1 MRCQA
6 DVAEW
11 QSHQRPRRQP
21 SLRDEDRHPTG
32 RQSRAAVVCT
42 PFVCYS
48 AAPRYCAPASVPV
61 RYVVK
66 MSSSCSVRPHN
77 VRVNSQFEFHRHS
90 CVYEQCRRAR
100 EVCIRS
106 VPRYPHSLPSPVRN
120 PGKRPPASGL
130 HGWVRPL
137 CTFRLMLTPPSRSSP
152 RWRWHALSEAL
163 EETSCRGWHLRDSK
177 PQAAARLSCRGG
189 RTVSYRVR

>member
-66 MSSSCSVRPHN
+66 MSSSCSVHN
-77 VRVNSQFEFHRHS
+77 VRVYSQFEFHRACHRHS
-90 CVYEQCRRAR
+90 CAGMRAECRS
-100 EVCIRS
+100 ERS
-106 VPRYPHSLPSPVRN
+106 VHSIGTTVPAFFTFTGSKSRQAATCIWSARMGAAALHLPSHAHAAVSLLTAVAVARPV
-120 PGKRPPASGL
+120 GSA
-130 HGWVRPL
+130 
-137 CTFRLMLTPPSRSSP
+137 
-152 RWRWHALSEAL
+152 
-163 EETSCRGWHLRDSK
+163 
-177 PQAAARLSCRGG
+177 
-189 RTVSYRVR
+189 

>member
-1 MRCQA
+1 MAVTPTTQA
-6 DVAEW
+6 
-11 QSHQRPRRQP
+11 
-21 SLRDEDRHPTG
+21 
-32 RQSRAAVVCT
+32 AAVVAGRGPPPDWATVTRCCCLYPICVLQRRTAVLCPGVSSGSLCRKNVIVLFGSQCT
-42 PFVCYS
+42 CTVSLSFIATRVY
-48 AAPRYCAPASVPV
+48 
-61 RYVVK
+61 
-66 MSSSCSVRPHN
+66 MSSA
-77 VRVNSQFEFHRHS
+77 E
-90 CVYEQCRRAR
+90 AR

>member
-21 SLRDEDRHPTG
+21 SLRPCGTRTATRLGDSHALLLFVPHLCVTAPHRGTVPR
-32 RQSRAAVVCT
+32 RQFRFVMSGKNVIVLFGSQCT
-42 PFVCYS
+42 CTVSLSFIATRVY
-48 AAPRYCAPASVPV
+48 
-61 RYVVK
+61 
-66 MSSSCSVRPHN
+66 MSSA
-77 VRVNSQFEFHRHS
+77 E
-90 CVYEQCRRAR
+90 AR